1 MEASLIAESERL
13 ERSWMQH
20 EADWL
25 RNYLVRDVEDP
36 RINLQSIFTRHFL
49 LRALFGERFGSLMEQ
64 ECRFAACLNWLCGLT
79 RRISEPEES
88 QAVLS
93 GLRRG
98 LDNAEGIT
106 IPRYVVHTFSSLR
119 AATGE
124 IKIPNYIESFLS
136 DTRFNNGQADLDPQ
150 SLETFRFLWNAALA
164 PGDRG
169 QTLSPQPLT
178 VLEPACGS
186 ANDYRYLDAYGL
198 ARFLD
203 YTGLDICA
211 KNIDNASK
219 QFPQVRFEL
228 GNVFEIAAP
237 DQAFDLCFV
246 HDLFEHLSL
255 EGLKVAVREVC
266 RVSRLGLC
274 IGFFNLD
281 EIPEHLVR
289 PFEEYHWNTL
299 SLSRI
304 KQLFSSHGFTVR
316 ALNVSA
322 FLRQYFGAAE
332 THNPNACTL
341 ILWRN
346 G

>member
-178 VLEPACGS
+178 VL
-186 ANDYRYLDAYGL
+186 
-198 ARFLD
+198 
-203 YTGLDICA
+203 
-211 KNIDNASK
+211 
-219 QFPQVRFEL
+219 
-228 GNVFEIAAP
+228 
-237 DQAFDLCFV
+237 
-246 HDLFEHLSL
+246 
-255 EGLKVAVREVC
+255 
-266 RVSRLGLC
+266 
-274 IGFFNLD
+274 
-281 EIPEHLVR
+281 
-289 PFEEYHWNTL
+289 
-299 SLSRI
+299 
-304 KQLFSSHGFTVR
+304 
-316 ALNVSA
+316 
-322 FLRQYFGAAE
+322 
-332 THNPNACTL
+332 
-341 ILWRN
+341 
-346 G
+346 